1 MNCLSE
7 LIGECRRVVE
17 VRDQLRRLTDRF
29 GTSAQFPPILL
40 RGETG
45 TGKGLAAHTI
55 HNSSGRSHG
64 LFVDIDCAAIP
75 ETLIESELFGYERGA
90 FTDARQTRIGLFEAA
105 HGGTLFIDEIGLLPR
120 ALQGKLLKVV
130 EERSVRKLGGTRSTH
145 VDVVIIAATNEDLSV
160 ATQEGRFREDLYH
173 RLAAL
178 TFILPPLRERGQDI
192 VLLADHFLSAACGKH
207 GIPAKHLTREAY
219 VALLAYRWPGN
230 VRELA
235 NVMERVAL
243 LSDDSAITPVQL
255 ELSATSCNTHLPNP
269 KVGRM
274 RLRDSMS
281 SFERTHL
288 REALQEAAGNVS
300 LAAER
305 LGLPRNTLRY
315 RIARLGL
322 SYTAA
327 HRHRSRILEDPV
339 STGAEA
345 SSLEWERRLL
355 ELTHTQIA
363 APPGR
368 QFWLRHGPSLDV
380 LQQARLFV
388 GMVAL
393 GGGCY
398 VYNAKGNWTAD
409 PIRVGIATDLTGPMG
424 WGGIPNSNVAKML
437 IDEINDNGGLIGR
450 PVQMILEDTAS
461 NEQLAVGKV
470 HKLVTEHKVDVVFG
484 GITSSM
490 RNAIKDVIVNK
501 ALYVYPQLYEGGEC
515 TPYLFCSG
523 PTPAQQCDT
532 FIPWL
537 IKDGGKRF
545 YLPSAD
551 YVWPRVLNKYAR
563 KVIEESGGEVVGEEY
578 FPVNQNEYSASI
590 KRIMSNRVDVVFN
603 TVIPPG
609 VAAFFKQLYE
619 AGFNRGGGR
628 LACVYYDE
636 NALNITPECEIE
648 GLASCLD
655 YFRAVSDPYGTKLQE
670 QYTALYGTKHPFTA
684 GTAATG
690 MYRGLCLWA
699 AAVTEAKSVKRE
711 PVAAAL
717 DHAKIANGPG
727 GGCEMV
733 PGTRHVKMNMY
744 TAVADRGR
752 YRIVDRSNGPVLP
765 GTA

>member
-1 MNCLSE
+1 MSSVSA
-7 LIGECRRVVE
+7 LIGECPRIVE

-29 GTSAQFPPILL
+29 GTSAHFPSILL
-40 RGETG
+40 LGETG
-45 TGKGLAAHTI
+45 TGKSLVARTI
-55 HNSSGRSHG
+55 HNRSARSHR

-75 ETLIESELFGYERGA
+75 ETLIESELFGHERGA

-105 HGGTLFIDEIGLLPR
+105 HGGTLFIDEVGLLPR

-130 EERSVRKLGGTRSTH
+130 EERTVRKLGGTRSTH
-145 VDVVIIAATNEDLSV
+145 VDVVIVAATNDDLSV
-160 ATQEGRFREDLYH
+160 ARQEGRFREDLYH

-178 TFILPPLRERGQDI
+178 TLVLPPLRERGQDV
-192 VLLADHFLSAACGKH
+192 VLLADHFLSAACGKY
-207 GIPAKHLTREAY
+207 GIPAKQLTHDACM
-219 VALLAYRWPGN
+219 ALLAHRWPGN

-243 LSDDSAITPVQL
+243 LSDESAITAVQL
-255 ELSATSCNTHLPNP
+255 GLQATSGKANLPNVNVDGTHL
-269 KVGRM
+269 RA
-274 RLRDSMS
+274 SMS
-281 SFERTHL
+281 SFERGHL
-288 REALQEAAGNVS
+288 LDALKEAGGNVS

-322 SYTAA
+322 SHTASP
-327 HRHRSRILEDPV
+327 RHRRRILEDSV
-339 STGAEA
+339 SAGAKGP
-345 SSLEWERRLL
+345 SLEWERRLL
-355 ELTHTQIA
+355 EVTHAQIA
-363 APPGR
+363 LPPRR
-368 QFWLRHGPSLDV
+368 QFWLRHGPSLEV
-380 LQQARLFV
+380 LQQARLFA

-398 VYNAKGNWTAD
+398 LYNAKGSWTTD
-409 PIRVGIATDLTGPMG
+409 PIRVGIATDLTGPIG
-424 WGGIPNSNVAKML
+424 WGGLPNANVAKML
-437 IDEINDNGGLIGR
+437 IDDINDKGGLIGR

-490 RNAIKDVIVNK
+490 RNAIKDVIVSK

-537 IKDGGKRF
+537 IKNGGKRF
-545 YLPSAD
+545 YLPSSD
-551 YVWPRVLNKYAR
+551 YVWPRSLNKYAR
-563 KVIEESGGEVVGEEY
+563 KVIEQSGGEVVGEEY
-578 FPVNQNEYSASI
+578 FPLDQNEYSAVI
-590 KRIMSNRVDVVFN
+590 NKILSNKVDVVFN
-603 TVIPPG
+603 SVIPPG
-609 VAAFFKQLYE
+609 VAVFFKQLYE
-619 AGFNRGGGR
+619 AGFSRGGGC

-648 GLASCLD
+648 GLVSCLD
-655 YFRAVSDPYGTKLQE
+655 YFQAVGDPYGTTLQE
-670 QYTALYGTKHPFTA
+670 QYTARYGTKHPFTA

-690 MYRGLCLWA
+690 MYRGLSLWV
-699 AAVTEAKSVKRE
+699 AAVTETKSVKRD
-711 PVAAAL
+711 PVASAL
-717 DHAKIANGPG
+717 DHAKIAKGPG